1 MIQVRVAS
9 LAIDSR
15 GQPVLLLEP
24 VATAGRVLP
33 IWIGATE
40 ATAIVV
46 VLEGEEI
53 PRPLTH
59 DLLTEALQRLGAL
72 VEKVAVTRIEDG
84 TYFAEISLRTRDG
97 LVVLDARPSDAVAL
111 ALRTRSPIW
120 VSEEVFAASSVE
132 TPEAESE
139 ATDEAGPIPS
149 GDTESELAAFNDFL
163 EQVDPEDFRG

>member
-24 VATAGRVLP
+24 VASSGRVLP

-46 VLEGEEI
+46 VLEGEEL

-59 DLLTEALQRLGAL
+59 DLLAETLRRLGAL
-72 VEKVAVTRIEDG
+72 VEKVAITRIEDG
-84 TYFAEISLRTRDG
+84 TYFAEVSLRTRDG

-120 VSEEVFAASSVE
+120 VAEDVFAASSVE
-132 TPEAESE
+132 TPDVEG
-139 ATDEAGPIPS
+139 TDEAAAVPAE
-149 GDTESELAAFNDFL
+149 DAESELAAFNDFL